1 MLNFVIILSFLLDFS
16 TLLPLNLELLKK
28 LLDFGTVEPL
38 GSHISYARLVARVC
52 HYIEKSATS
61 EEVGVSGLP

>member
-1 MLNFVIILSFLLDFS
+1 MLNFVLILSILLDFS

-28 LLDFGTVEPL
+28 LLDFGTVEQT
-38 GSHISYARLVARVC
+38 GSPISYARLVARIC